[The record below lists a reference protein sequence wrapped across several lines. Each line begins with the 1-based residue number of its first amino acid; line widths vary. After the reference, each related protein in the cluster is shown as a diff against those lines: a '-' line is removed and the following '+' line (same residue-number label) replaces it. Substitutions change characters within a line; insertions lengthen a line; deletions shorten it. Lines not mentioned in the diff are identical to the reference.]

1 MFDLSIITPSFN
13 QGKFITQTLQS
24 IIIPN
29 NSNFKIEHIIF
40 DNLSTDN
47 TDEVIKNYIKNNKQK
62 NLTIKYFREK
72 DRGQSDAINKGWKI
86 AKGKILTYINSDDFY
101 EPGTLTKVIE
111 YFQKHPKLMWAYGG
125 YNLTN
130 FSSQVFKAVQPIEYS
145 YTKLLD
151 YCNIGQPSCFF
162 REEIIE
168 EIGLLDEHKHLAMD
182 YDLWLRFAQKYD
194 PNIMPF
200 VVANMR
206 YHSDAKSSRLASKQ
220 LREMLCLNSKYT
232 RSIGLSRLR
241 QYFYFMRGMV
251 AVKLGV
257 DQISRS
263 L

>member
-29 NSNFKIEHIIF
+29 SSNFKIEHIIF
-40 DNLSTDN
+40 DNISTDN
-47 TDEVIKNYIKNNKQK
+47 TDEAIKNYIKNNKQK

-101 EPGTLTKVIE
+101 EPGTLTKVIK

-125 YNLTN
+125 WNLTN
-130 FSSQVFKAVQPIEYS
+130 SSGRVFKTVQPTKYS
-145 YTKLLD
+145 YAKLLD

-162 REEIIE
+162 RKELIRKVGI
-168 EIGLLDEHKHLAMD
+168 LDKSKHLAMD
-182 YDLWLRFAQKYD
+182 YDLWLRFAQKYN

-200 VVANMR
+200 IVANMR
-206 YHSDAKSSRLASKQ
+206 YHSDAKSSKLVGKQ
-220 LREMLCLNSKYT
+220 LKEMLYLNSEYT
-232 RSIGLSRLR
+232 KPMSLPRLR
-241 QYFYFMRGMV
+241 QYFYFIRGV
-251 AVKLGV
+251 AAVKLGI

-263 L
+263 Q